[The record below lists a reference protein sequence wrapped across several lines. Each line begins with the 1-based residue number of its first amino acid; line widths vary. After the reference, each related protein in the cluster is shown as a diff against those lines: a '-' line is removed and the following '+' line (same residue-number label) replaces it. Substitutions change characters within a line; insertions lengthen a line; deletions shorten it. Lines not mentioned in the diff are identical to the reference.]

1 MKNEYTQG
9 KKRWVVE
16 LTPEQ
21 AKNADDWFKAQGI
34 SRTEAVHRIMQWALS
49 QGDEMRLEI
58 LGQIPDSMR
67 DRVILEAMC
76 DLVSDANAAKAHDIL
91 HLASQRSPAKS
102 KRRSS
107 SGG

>member
-1 MKNEYTQG
+1 MVMPKE
-9 KKRWVVE
+9 KISWRLE
-16 LTPEQ
+16 IDPETAHQ
-21 AKNADDWFKAQGI
+21 ADEWFDHQGI
-34 SRTEAVHRIMQWALS
+34 RRTEAVHRILQWALAQS
-49 QGDEMRLEI
+49 DEMRLEMI
-58 LGQIPDSMR
+58 GQIPDSMR